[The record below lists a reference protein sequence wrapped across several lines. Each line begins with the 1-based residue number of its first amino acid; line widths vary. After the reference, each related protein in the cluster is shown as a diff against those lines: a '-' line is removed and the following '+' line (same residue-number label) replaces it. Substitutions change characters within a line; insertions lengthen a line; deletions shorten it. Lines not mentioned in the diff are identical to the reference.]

1 MSKAD
6 DRRVER
12 GVRGGGGDMEKLLFE
27 YPDGSIA
34 EHVPDPSSLDS
45 PILGANEADIHEI
58 PDNIKRK
65 ILPFPN
71 LSEIDVVRHFTKLS
85 RMNFGIDV
93 GSYPLGSCTMKY
105 NPKVNEDIARLEAFA
120 NLHPNSPQD
129 SQQGSLRLMYELEQY
144 LKVLTG
150 MDDFSLQAAAGSQSE
165 LIGTMM
171 AKAFYKEKQENEGK
185 MRTKIIIPDSA
196 HGTNP
201 ATAAMCG
208 FEIVSIPTDSHGN
221 IDLGKFKDSL
231 NSEVA
236 LVMLTNPNTLG
247 LFEQDIL
254 QISELAHSNG
264 TLMYCDGANMNAF
277 LGITRPRDQGFDMIH
292 LNLHKTFSTPHGG
305 GGPGAGVLGVK
316 SFLADY
322 LPVPRVRV
330 TKSRLKQSQQTAD
343 RKNNS
348 GSDNNHNDHHD
359 NNYYFLDFT
368 KRKSIGR
375 VRCFYANFGM
385 LLRAYSYIRAYGSNI
400 RRVSE
405 NAVLNANYLL
415 SLLKDV
421 YELPYD
427 RRCAHEF
434 VLSSR
439 GFGQR
444 SALNIAKRLLDY
456 GVHPPT
462 IYFPLIVPEALM
474 IEPTETESKESLDS
488 FAFALLNI
496 AKELRE
502 KPDLV
507 SSAPHNTPVRRLDEV
522 LAARKPNLRWS
533 ASLTSYSLQPKPTGT
548 IGGNAS
554 RPSGSC
560 TNNSSSG

>member
-1 MSKAD
+1 MCCLLGPRGAD
-6 DRRVER
+6 
-12 GVRGGGGDMEKLLFE
+12 
-27 YPDGSIA
+27 
-34 EHVPDPSSLDS
+34 
-45 PILGANEADIHEI
+45 
-58 PDNIKRK
+58 KRK
-65 ILPFPN
+65 AR
-71 LSEIDVVRHFTKLS
+71 E
-85 RMNFGIDV
+85 V
-93 GSYPLGSCTMKY
+93 GLWVSTCGRREG
-105 NPKVNEDIARLEAFA
+105 VEGVE
-120 NLHPNSPQD
+120 
-129 SQQGSLRLMYELEQY
+129 
-144 LKVLTG
+144 
-150 MDDFSLQAAAGSQSE
+150 
-165 LIGTMM
+165 
-171 AKAFYKEKQENEGK
+171 KEKENEKQKNEGNK
-185 MRTKIIIPDSA
+185 RTKIIIPDSA

-201 ATAAMCG
+201 ATAAMCK
-208 FEIVSIPTDSHGN
+208 FEIVSIPTDLHGN
-221 IDLGKFKDSL
+221 IDLDKFKDSL
-231 NSEVA
+231 NSDVA

-254 QISELAHSNG
+254 QISKLAHSNG

-305 GGPGAGVLGVK
+305 GGPGSGVLGVK

-330 TKSRLKQSQQTAD
+330 RKSPLKQSRNGTEPD
-343 RKNNS
+343 RKKNSGTNNNS
-348 GSDNNHNDHHD
+348 DDYDYDYDHD

-368 KRKSIGR
+368 KRKSIGK
-375 VRCFYANFGM
+375 VKCFYGNFGM
-385 LLRAYSYIRAYGSNI
+385 LLRAYSYIRAYGSNL

-439 GFGQR
+439 KFGQR

-474 IEPTETESKESLDS
+474 IEPTETESRESLE
-488 FAFALLNI
+488 AFASALQSI

-533 ASLTSYSLQPKPTGT
+533 PTSASST
-548 IGGNAS
+548 
-554 RPSGSC
+554 
-560 TNNSSSG
+560 

>member
-1 MSKAD
+1 
-6 DRRVER
+6 
-12 GVRGGGGDMEKLLFE
+12 
-27 YPDGSIA
+27 
-34 EHVPDPSSLDS
+34 
-45 PILGANEADIHEI
+45 
-58 PDNIKRK
+58 
-65 ILPFPN
+65 
-71 LSEIDVVRHFTKLS
+71 
-85 RMNFGIDV
+85 
-93 GSYPLGSCTMKY
+93 
-105 NPKVNEDIARLEAFA
+105 
-120 NLHPNSPQD
+120 
-129 SQQGSLRLMYELEQY
+129 
-144 LKVLTG
+144 
-150 MDDFSLQAAAGSQSE
+150 
-165 LIGTMM
+165 
-171 AKAFYKEKQENEGK
+171 
-185 MRTKIIIPDSA
+185 
-196 HGTNP
+196 
-201 ATAAMCG
+201 
-208 FEIVSIPTDSHGN
+208 
-221 IDLGKFKDSL
+221 
-231 NSEVA
+231 
-236 LVMLTNPNTLG
+236 MLTNPNTLG
-247 LFEQDIL
+247 LFEEDIL

-305 GGPGAGVLGVK
+305 GGPGAGVLGVR

-330 TKSRLKQSQQTAD
+330 RKSRLRRFRHIPDQ
-343 RKNNS
+343 KNNS
-348 GSDNNHNDHHD
+348 GGNNYNDCEY
-359 NNYYFLDFT
+359 YYFLDFT
-368 KRKSIGR
+368 KRKSIGK

-400 RRVSE
+400 RKVSE

-439 GFGQR
+439 KFGQR

-474 IEPTETESKESLDS
+474 IEPTETESKESIDS

-496 AKELRE
+496 AKELHE

-507 SSAPHNTPVRRLDEV
+507 TSAPHNTPVRRLDEV

-533 ASLTSYSLQPKPTGT
+533 ASSASYSLQPQPTNK
-548 IGGNAS
+548 IGGSAS
-554 RPSGSC
+554 RPSCGS
-560 TNNSSSG
+560 NNDSNSE